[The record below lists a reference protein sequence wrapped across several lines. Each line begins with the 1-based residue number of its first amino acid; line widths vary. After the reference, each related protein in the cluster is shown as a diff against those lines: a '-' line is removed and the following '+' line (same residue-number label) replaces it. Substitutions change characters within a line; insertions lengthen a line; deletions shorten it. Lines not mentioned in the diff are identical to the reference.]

1 MTSTSAL
8 EHVEGLFEAQRG
20 RVVRVAHEARDAGR
34 VTHDRPGVFVE
45 LHAHEH
51 VAGDPDAR
59 DHLAL
64 TVLDLDDVL
73 HRDLDLVDVLFD
85 LERRLALL
93 DVGLHLALEA
103 RVGVDDV
110 PLAGQRAQ
118 FGAERLVRV
127 LVLVRPRR
135 RPASSAS
142 AISASAESR
151 SPSTVAASAAST
163 VPRRR
168 RRHRPRHPPRP
179 RTRRRAPARP
189 RRR

>member
-1 MTSTSAL
+1 M
-8 EHVEGLFEAQRG
+8 
-20 RVVRVAHEARDAGR
+20 
-34 VTHDRPGVFVE
+34 THDRPGVFVE

-73 HRDLDLVDVLFD
+73 HRDLDLVDVLLD

-103 RVGVDDV
+103 GVGVDDV

-118 FGAERLVRV
+118 LGAERLVGV
-127 LVLVRPRR
+127 LVLVVVVV
-135 RPASSAS
+135 ASAS
-142 AISASAESR
+142 DVVLVAVHVGAVVGSHLVGGIGRVLRRLLGDASR
-151 SPSTVAASAAST
+151 
-163 VPRRR
+163 
-168 RRHRPRHPPRP
+168 
-179 RTRRRAPARP
+179 
-189 RRR
+189 